1 MPRTSDPV
9 RRLQLLDE
17 VVAYLGE
24 HGLGLLSLR
33 PLAAGLGV
41 STNRLVH
48 HFGTKDQLITVALQR
63 AVEIQEDV
71 RNGWLADAPG
81 LSQPELLRRWWWWMN
96 ERPEHLALV
105 RLGFEAV
112 TLHATAS
119 GVPGEVRDAQIS
131 VWRSNIEQRLIAGG
145 MAADEAA
152 VEASLVKATFSG
164 LVLDLLASGERGRL
178 EAALDTMLARL
189 EARLVINRVG

>member
-1 MPRTSDPV
+1 MARTPDPV

-17 VVAYLGE
+17 VVGYLAG

-48 HFGTKDQLITVALQR
+48 HFGTKDQLVTVALAR
-63 AVEIQEDV
+63 AVQIQEEQ
-71 RNGWLADAPG
+71 RQQWLEENPRMG
-81 LSQPELLRRWWWWMN
+81 QVELLRRWWAWMN
-96 ERPEHLALV
+96 ERRENLALV
-105 RLGFEAV
+105 RLAFEAV
-112 TLHATAS
+112 TLDATVS
-119 GVPGEVRDAQIS
+119 GLPVEVRDAQIS

-145 MAADEAA
+145 MAAEEAA

-164 LVLDLLASGERGRL
+164 LVLDLIASGDTRRL
-178 EAALDTMLARL
+178 QAAFDTMLVRL
-189 EARLVINRVG
+189 EDRLVTRSVG